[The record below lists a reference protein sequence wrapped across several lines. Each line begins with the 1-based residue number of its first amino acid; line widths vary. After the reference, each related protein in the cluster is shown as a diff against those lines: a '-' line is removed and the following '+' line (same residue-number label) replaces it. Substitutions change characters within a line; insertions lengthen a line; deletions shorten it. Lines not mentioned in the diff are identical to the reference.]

1 MAAPVSV
8 KISNYPRSVRPQ
20 WGLTLADIV
29 YEYYHNNDLTRFHAI
44 YYGQNAAQAGPI
56 RSGRL
61 FDSYLMDVYDSN
73 LVFASADSRV
83 LDRFYREQLPW
94 QLVPLLDG
102 PCPPDPVCRIDPD
115 GENFLV
121 RHRVR
126 VIAEQ
131 FPAPR
136 NGDGFRLL
144 FRTIGYVHGAPL
156 ERESR

>member
-1 MAAPVSV
+1 VDANVLQRDSDQ
-8 KISNYPRSVRPQ
+8 NVRQ
-20 WGLTLADIV
+20 RFGV
-29 YEYYHNNDLTRFHAI
+29 TR
-44 YYGQNAAQAGPI
+44 N
-56 RSGRL
+56 
-61 FDSYLMDVYDSN
+61 
-73 LVFASADSRV
+73 
-83 LDRFYREQLPW
+83 
-94 QLVPLLDG
+94 
-102 PCPPDPVCRIDPD
+102 

-156 ERESR
+156 ERELR

>member
-1 MAAPVSV
+1 
-8 KISNYPRSVRPQ
+8 VRQ
-20 WGLTLADIV
+20 RFGV
-29 YEYYHNNDLTRFHAI
+29 TR
-44 YYGQNAAQAGPI
+44 N
-56 RSGRL
+56 
-61 FDSYLMDVYDSN
+61 
-73 LVFASADSRV
+73 
-83 LDRFYREQLPW
+83 
-94 QLVPLLDG
+94 
-102 PCPPDPVCRIDPD
+102 

-156 ERESR
+156 ERELR